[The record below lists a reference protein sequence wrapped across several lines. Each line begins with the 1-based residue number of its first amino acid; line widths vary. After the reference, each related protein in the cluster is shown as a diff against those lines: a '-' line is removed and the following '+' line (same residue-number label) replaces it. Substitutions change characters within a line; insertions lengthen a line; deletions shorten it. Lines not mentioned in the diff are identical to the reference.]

1 MVTFSISRTDF
12 EFIREFVK
20 SRSAIVLDDGKEYL
34 VESRLLQVARKESLD
49 SLEVLIQKLRLGLD
63 KSLQESVV
71 DAMTTNE
78 TSWFRD
84 LRPFEI
90 LREKILPEIFARNN
104 PQAELNIWSA
114 ACSSG
119 QEPYTI
125 AMILKE
131 HFANKHGWNINI
143 LGCDLSGEMVSRAKE
158 GIYSKLE
165 LNRGLPALLMV
176 KYFEQEGRNAR
187 IKKEL
192 RDMIDYRQMN
202 LVKPWPYLPKMDV
215 IFLRNVMIYFAPEV
229 KREILRK
236 IKTLLKPGGYLLLGA
251 AETTI
256 NLDDS
261 FEVMRLNRTTCYKV
275 RE

>member
-1 MVTFSISRTDF
+1 MVTFSISRVDF
-12 EFIREFVK
+12 EFIRDFVM

-34 VESRLLQVARKESLD
+34 VESRLLQVIRKNGMG
-49 SLEVLIQKLRLGLD
+49 SLEELINKLRGSRD
-63 KSLQESVV
+63 PQLQESVI

-84 LRPFEI
+84 IHPFEV
-90 LREKILPEIFARNN
+90 LREKVLPEIFAKNN
-104 PQAELNIWSA
+104 LQKDLQIWCA

-131 HFANKHGWNINI
+131 YFPAQCDWNINI
-143 LGCDLSGEMVSRAKE
+143 LGCDLSNEMIKRAKA
-158 GIYSKLE
+158 GLYSKLE
-165 LNRGLPALLMV
+165 LNRGLPARLMV
-176 KYFEQEGRNAR
+176 KYFEKDGRNAR
-187 IKKEL
+187 IKKEIME
-192 RDMIDYRQMN
+192 MIEYRSMN
-202 LVKPWPYLPKMDV
+202 LVKAWPNLPRMDI

-236 IKTLLKPGGYLLLGA
+236 VKTLLKPGGYLFLGA

-256 NLDDS
+256 NLDDT
-261 FEVMRLNRTTCYKV
+261 FEILRLCRTTCYRV

>member
-1 MVTFSISRTDF
+1 MVTYSISRADF
-12 EFIREFVK
+12 DFIRDFVNA
-20 SRSAIVLDDGKEYL
+20 RSAIVLDDGKEYL
-34 VESRLLQVARKESLD
+34 VESRLLQVIRKKGMGSME
-49 SLEVLIQKLRLGLD
+49 ELIIKLRLGRD
-63 KSLQESVV
+63 VELQDSVI

-84 LRPFEI
+84 VHPFEV
-90 LREKILPEIFARNN
+90 LREKVLPEIFAKND
-104 PQAELNIWSA
+104 PQKELKIWCA

-125 AMILKE
+125 AMLLKE
-131 HFANKHGWNINI
+131 KFPTYCDWNIQI
-143 LGCDLSGEMVSRAKE
+143 LGCDLSSEMIQRAKA
-158 GIYSKLE
+158 GLYSKLE

-187 IKKEL
+187 IKKNI
-192 RDMIDYRQMN
+192 RDMIEYRSMN
-202 LVKPWPYLPKMDV
+202 LVKAWPYLPRMDV
-215 IFLRNVMIYFAPEV
+215 VFLRNVMIYFAPEI

-236 IKTLLKPGGYLLLGA
+236 VRTLLKPGGYLFLGA

-261 FEVMRLNRTTCYKV
+261 FEIMRLNRTTCY
-275 RE
+275 RAPD